1 MNPEAMAL
9 IEKWGIFKDD
19 TPEQLKLRIFC
30 ALRVVSLLRDAMQRN
45 GDKYSGSLIP
55 NTTSVTD
62 ILTMPWVMLCKQME
76 QCPSLMED
84 LNQPPSLDALWKD
97 FAAFRAA
104 GHGFV
109 EPGSANA
116 SHTAG
121 PSPAG
126 GKAKP

>member
-62 ILTMPWVMLCKQME
+62 ILTMPWAVLCKQIE

-97 FAAFRAA
+97 FAALRAA

-109 EPGSANA
+109 DPSSASAKQKAEPN
-116 SHTAG
+116 
-121 PSPAG
+121 SPE
-126 GKAKP
+126 AKTN